1 MIDYN
6 KIAEYAAT
14 MISKVDSCN
23 RLTAVAFDELFGV
36 KGQPVTEKDLHACIE
51 YLIARSKKEVEENS
65 CATTERKELEKNRR
79 EQVLQ
84 SFEEWINSYLQ
95 SQNRLI

>member
-6 KIAEYAAT
+6 KIDEYAAT
-14 MISKVDSCN
+14 MISKVDSCY
-23 RLTAVAFDELFGV
+23 RLMAAAFDELFGV

-51 YLIARSKKEVEENS
+51 YLIARSKKEVEENRY
-65 CATTERKELEKNRR
+65 ATSEQKELEKNRS
-79 EQVLQ
+79 EQVLN
-84 SFEEWINSYLQ
+84 SFEEWIKSYLQ